1 MEAFLAAI
9 QQGDVHA
16 CRVEGPVSP
25 QLANTDIVDFDLIDN
40 SGQCIFAAQVK
51 SAGLGK
57 IIRAPEAFAILVR
70 LVTSQEAE
78 RYQLITQ
85 AIPDKNCKDLARV
98 LASAKHPG
106 DLHYGVSGLLSGSP
120 KALKQLQSLSPA
132 ELVRLVSASI
142 EFDSRED
149 DQTRAD
155 LRDGIRNWRARER
168 RGSGEGS
175 SGLVL
180 NHLVAK
186 TLQRAADP
194 KLSVW
199 TITEFLADL
208 NISNE
213 SLSAAL
219 GRQDWGVITGPV
231 PPIPDIPRSTL
242 VGQVAATFETSTES
256 RVGTV
261 LCAITGLSGIGKSSL
276 AVAYIA
282 EHSHLYDQIL
292 WVDGT
297 TSDALAASF
306 TRVLSHLGTQS
317 EGESATSRGLDYL
330 REKVHALLQ
339 RISGR
344 WLIVFDDVIPDS
356 VKAWL
361 PRFGRGDVIVTS
373 TASAGW
379 SYAQTRILVERMNS
393 EEALNLLVRRLRLDG
408 TETERH
414 QNSLLSLVETLDA
427 WPLAIELASG
437 YIVSCGLPPDR
448 ITEYRD
454 LIKDRAMD
462 DHLSVPQGY
471 PRTLV
476 SAIRTS
482 LERLRQGA
490 KVNRVASA
498 VAVEV
503 LGYMSF
509 FGAVGIPLH
518 LAMASACISPLEVPQ
533 DLIGPAVLDE
543 SDGLVRETLRELVNI
558 SFVHRSEPLPSAFNF
573 DSLQNETVSLNTVL
587 QTVLRRE
594 FEATISPDA
603 PLTRAAF
610 HTTRWLGAGMDHDE
624 SEWTWQVAQHA
635 SELVS
640 NIRRLNVRNGG
651 TAALLGN
658 LAGFYFSTGRSH
670 DAVDLLELE
679 LRWLNEIE
687 GPRGLLTTQTRI
699 TLATVHAAEQTSA
712 TAAILSEQLG
722 GEVYAYVEGL
732 VLENSMLAADL
743 AAQAYA
749 LLNIQLELTP
759 NEPEIRSVHGLYGRL
774 VEGLPTT
781 PVAEIALAISAI
793 NRLIQS
799 GRPAEAEK
807 SARAL
812 LVRPESSRVAPV
824 MEIRRLLIEAL
835 AAQRK
840 WDAAMAELD
849 AFSRHVVPNSLHHFS
864 IRMLIHNAG
873 FTATLNWLFADESA
887 APFLGRLLEK
897 CGSDEVLKPAGHE
910 LVQLEFLRAVER
922 ATRADFAGAIEKLKL
937 ISDRSFADEEET
949 AVRWERVFFGFEKKV
964 RTLLLKDYHD
974 REQARISE
982 IVAKIP
988 RRSPVWELFED
999 PKSYG
1004 YYLENS
1010 SATTLWIQL
1019 IANSDILRG
1028 DSSSSSIFPIAIL
1041 EPRQPVLVTLDPKLQ
1056 PVELKVY
1063 RLASAGFRRVLGDV
1077 SAIPEST
1084 GVSAFVEGGRFCL
1097 RDEDGMLLAI
1107 ADNVPDMRWIERART
1122 AGRIAVLYGFDFF
1135 LNSPM
1140 RRDEIFG
1147 PKPRFREV
1155 IEKSGGVTLAFGL
1168 ADWRSPL

>member
-1 MEAFLAAI
+1 MTRPGGGRGAAGGFQYQYLRTVEAFLSAI
-9 QQGDVHA
+9 QQRDVHA
-16 CRVEGPVSP
+16 CRVEGPASP
-25 QLANTDIVDFDLIDN
+25 QLTNTDIVDFDLIDN
-40 SGQCIFAAQVK
+40 SGRCIFAAQVK
-51 SAGLGK
+51 SAGVGK
-57 IIRAPEAFAILVR
+57 KIGAPEAFAILVR
-70 LVTSQEAE
+70 LAASQEAE
-78 RYQLITQ
+78 CYQLITQ
-85 AIPDKNCKDLARV
+85 AIPDENCRELARV
-98 LASAKHPG
+98 LANARHPG
-106 DLHYGVSGLLSGSP
+106 ELHYGVSGPLSKSP
-120 KALKQLQSLSPA
+120 RALEQLQSLSPT
-132 ELVRLVSASI
+132 ELVRLTSASI

-149 DQTRAD
+149 DQIRAD
-155 LRDGIRNWRARER
+155 LREGIRNWRARER

-175 SGLVL
+175 SSLVL

-199 TITEFLADL
+199 TRAEFLADL
-208 NISNE
+208 AISNE
-213 SLSAAL
+213 SLNAAL

-242 VGQVAATFETSTES
+242 VEQVATTFETPTES

-292 WVDGT
+292 WIDGT

-306 TRVLSHLGTQS
+306 TRVLSHLGTES
-317 EGESATSRGLDYL
+317 EGGPAAPGGLDYL

-344 WLIVFDDVIPDS
+344 WLVVFDDVTPDS

-379 SYAQTRILVERMNS
+379 VYAQARVLIERMSS
-393 EEALNLLVRRLRLDG
+393 EEALDLLTRRLRLDG
-408 TETERH
+408 AETERY
-414 QNSLLSLVETLDA
+414 QSSLLSLVETLDA

-462 DHLSVPQGY
+462 DHLSVPPGY

-503 LGYMSF
+503 LGYMCF

-518 LAMASACISPLEVPQ
+518 LAMVSACISPPEVPEE
-533 DLIGPAVLDE
+533 LIGPTVLDE
-543 SDGLVRETLRELVNI
+543 SDGLVREALRELVNI
-558 SFVHRSEPLPSAFNF
+558 SFVRQSEPLPSAFNL
-573 DSLQNETVSLNTVL
+573 DSLQNETVSMNTVL
-587 QTVLRRE
+587 QAVLRRE
-594 FEATISPDA
+594 FEAAISPDA

-610 HTTRWLGAGMDHDE
+610 HATRWLGSGMGHDE

-635 SELVS
+635 SELVV
-640 NIRRLNVRNGG
+640 NIRRLNVRNGE

-658 LAGFYFSTGRSH
+658 LAGFYFSTGRSR

-687 GPRGLLTTQTRI
+687 GARGLLTTQTRI

-722 GEVYAYVEGL
+722 GEVYTYVKDL

-749 LLNIQLELTP
+749 LLSIQLELTP
-759 NEPEIRSVHGLYGRL
+759 NEPAIRSIHGLFGRL
-774 VEGLPTT
+774 VDGLPTT
-781 PVAEIALAISAI
+781 LVAEITLAISTI
-793 NRLIQS
+793 NRLIQT
-799 GRPAEAEK
+799 GRPADAEQ

-812 LVRPESSRVAPV
+812 LGRSESSRVATV

-835 AAQRK
+835 TAQRK
-840 WDAAMAELD
+840 WDAAMTELD

-873 FTATLNWLFADESA
+873 FTATLNWLFVDESA
-887 APFLGRLLEK
+887 GQFLGRLLQK
-897 CGSDEVLKPAGHE
+897 CGTDEVLNLAGHE
-910 LVQLEFLRAVER
+910 LVQLEFLRAVDH

-937 ISDRSFADEEET
+937 ISGRAFADEEDT
-949 AVRWERVFFGFEKKV
+949 AVMWERVFIGFEKKV

-974 REQARISE
+974 REQTRIAE
-982 IVAKIP
+982 IVARIP
-988 RRSPVWELFED
+988 RGSPVWELFED
-999 PKSYG
+999 PQAYG

-1010 SATTLWIQL
+1010 GATTLWIQL
-1019 IANSDILRG
+1019 VANADILNG
-1028 DSSSSSIFPIAIL
+1028 DSSPSSILPIAIL
-1041 EPRQPVLVTLDPKLQ
+1041 EPRRAVLVTPDPKIQ
-1056 PVELKVY
+1056 PVELKIY
-1063 RLASAGFRRVLGDV
+1063 RIGSAGFRRVLGDV

-1084 GVSAFVEGGRFCL
+1084 GVSASVEGGIFRL
-1097 RDEDGMLLAI
+1097 RDGDGMLLAI
-1107 ADNVPDMRWIERART
+1107 ADNVPDA
-1122 AGRIAVLYGFDFF
+1122 
-1135 LNSPM
+1135 
-1140 RRDEIFG
+1140 
-1147 PKPRFREV
+1147 
-1155 IEKSGGVTLAFGL
+1155 
-1168 ADWRSPL
+1168 